1 MQDETQAALA
11 ARAAAVIG
19 QDNMDGAMNACERYP
34 ALESHPLSAFECDVR
49 DWGLI
54 YGITFGLA
62 RAADGD
68 APGEIIAERAY
79 KVARGRFAQWAGEI
93 EDPEVVRERAVAG
106 VIREFVDAQ
115 KLADRATLT
124 AGSYHKIEMTE
135 DLYGALSELESVEIE
150 GTSIER
156 NDQAVAATRAAR
168 GDDA

>member
-11 ARAAAVIG
+11 ARVAAVIG
-19 QDNMDGAMNACERYP
+19 EDNMDGAMNVCERYP

-68 APGEIIAERAY
+68 EPGEIIAERAY

-93 EDPEVVRERAVAG
+93 EDPEVVRERAVGG
-106 VIREFVDAQ
+106 VVREFTAAQ
-115 KLADRATLT
+115 RFAYQAAHTG
-124 AGSYHKIEMTE
+124 GSYRRIEMTE
-135 DLYGALSELESVEIE
+135 ALCQALSELESVEIE
-150 GTSIER
+150 GISVQR
-156 NDQAVAATRAAR
+156 QNGAVAAKAGEA
-168 GDDA
+168 

>member
-11 ARAAAVIG
+11 ARVAAVIG
-19 QDNMDGAMNACERYP
+19 EDNMDGAMNVCERYP

-79 KVARGRFAQWAGEI
+79 KVARGRFARWAGEI
-93 EDPEVVRERAVAG
+93 EDPEVVRERAVGG
-106 VIREFVDAQ
+106 VVREFTAAQ
-115 KLADRATLT
+115 RFAYQAAHTG
-124 AGSYHKIEMTE
+124 GSYRRIEMTE
-135 DLYGALSELESVEIE
+135 ALCQALSELESVEIE
-150 GTSIER
+150 GISVQR
-156 NDQAVAATRAAR
+156 QNGAVAAKAGEA
-168 GDDA
+168 

>member
-11 ARAAAVIG
+11 ARVAAVIG
-19 QDNMDGAMNACERYP
+19 QDNMDGAMNVCERYP

-68 APGEIIAERAY
+68 EPGEIIAERAY

-93 EDPEVVRERAVAG
+93 EDPEVVRERAVGG
-106 VIREFVDAQ
+106 VVREFTAAQ
-115 KLADRATLT
+115 RLAYQAAHTG
-124 AGSYHKIEMTE
+124 GSYRRIEMTE
-135 DLYGALSELESVEIE
+135 ALCQALSELESVEIE
-150 GTSIER
+150 GISVQR
-156 NDQAVAATRAAR
+156 QDGAVAAKA
-168 GDDA
+168 GDA

>member
-79 KVARGRFAQWAGEI
+79 KVARGRFARWAGEI
-93 EDPEVVRERAVAG
+93 EDPEVVRERAVGG
-106 VIREFVDAQ
+106 VVREFTAAQ
-115 KLADRATLT
+115 RFAYQAAHTG
-124 AGSYHKIEMTE
+124 GSYRRIEMTE
-135 DLYGALSELESVEIE
+135 ALCQALSELESVEIE
-150 GTSIER
+150 GISVQR
-156 NDQAVAATRAAR
+156 QNGAVAAKAGEA
-168 GDDA
+168 

>member
-11 ARAAAVIG
+11 ARVAAVVG

-93 EDPEVVRERAVAG
+93 EDPEVVRERAVGG
-106 VIREFVDAQ
+106 VVREFTAAQ
-115 KLADRATLT
+115 RFAYQAAHTG
-124 AGSYHKIEMTE
+124 GSYRRIEMTE
-135 DLYGALSELESVEIE
+135 ALCQALSELESVEIE
-150 GTSIER
+150 GISVQR
-156 NDQAVAATRAAR
+156 QNGAVAAKAGEA
-168 GDDA
+168 